1 MVSVPGQL
9 PRESEKASK
18 LYLELGVAPHQKGS
32 PSPRML
38 EKLTTWPLFGQPL
51 IEPLIGKEM
60 GSTIH
65 QTPESRA
72 QCDMRATLAGPGPG
86 PVRED
91 SAAVPN

>member
-1 MVSVPGQL
+1 
-9 PRESEKASK
+9 
-18 LYLELGVAPHQKGS
+18 
-32 PSPRML
+32 ML

-72 QCDMRATLAGPGPG
+72 QCDMRATLAGTGPGPG